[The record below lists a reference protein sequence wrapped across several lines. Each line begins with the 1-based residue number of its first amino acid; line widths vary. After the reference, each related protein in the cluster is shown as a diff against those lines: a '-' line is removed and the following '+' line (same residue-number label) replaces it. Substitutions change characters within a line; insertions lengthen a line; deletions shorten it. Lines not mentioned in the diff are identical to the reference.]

1 MGEKP
6 APASEEPEH
15 EGRSNSE
22 RRGHEKNGERRGLD
36 IKPDSDVRFL
46 EAVISHF
53 ISVLLL
59 LTSQLILK
67 KLLELLMRIR
77 INFH

>member
-46 EAVISHF
+46 ER
-53 ISVLLL
+53 LLYPIL
-59 LTSQLILK
+59 SQ
-67 KLLELLMRIR
+67 
-77 INFH
+77 FCYF